1 MWDESEVRKII
12 CAAQWTQ
19 DRLKLVQVA
28 RSMRALL
35 VCYTVS
41 TYTLNR

>member
-12 CAAQWTQ
+12 VAAQWTQ
-19 DRLKLVQVA
+19 DRLKLVQAA

-41 TYTLNR
+41 TYILNM